1 MQNIS
6 RDDYLKLIYKLSE
19 NTRESILTGD
29 IAQAM
34 DVNAA
39 SVSDMLKKLSLS
51 GMISYVPY
59 QGVKLSRKG
68 RKHAMQ
74 LVRRHRLW
82 ESFLV
87 NHLGMHW
94 NQVHEIAEQLEHVSS
109 ETLISKLDAFLG
121 SPDYDPHG
129 DPIPD
134 GNGVMPQR
142 QCMNLQDA
150 KLGQE
155 LMVARVMD
163 DSPVFLESFDALSI
177 KLGDTFSVCHVNA
190 FDGLLTLQ
198 REDLS
203 RVYMSRDMASRI
215 ECSPVVSQ
223 TSKHVG

>member
-121 SPDYDPHG
+121 FPDYDPHG

-215 ECSPVVSQ
+215 ECSPVVSH

>member
-121 SPDYDPHG
+121 FPDYDPHG

-155 LMVARVMD
+155 LMVARVID

-215 ECSPVVSQ
+215 ECSPVVSH

>member
-1 MQNIS
+1 
-6 RDDYLKLIYKLSE
+6 
-19 NTRESILTGD
+19 
-29 IAQAM
+29 M

-121 SPDYDPHG
+121 FPDYDPHG

-215 ECSPVVSQ
+215 ECSPVVSH